1 MLKELSMPVV
11 SSQLSLFAKPLLY
24 TTLGMASFVRDQK
37 HSADLERRTEKE
49 EPMKHLHYA
58 LVDVFTNQPFGGN
71 QLAVFPDARGL
82 APQTMQALAKELN
95 LSESA
100 FVLPAQDGASDYRV
114 RFFPPA
120 VELPMAGHPTVGTA
134 FVLASEGMIQL
145 TEPETTITFEEGV
158 GVVPVTFSVREGQLH
173 LIQMRQPLPTFG
185 PMFADHEAIAQM
197 LSLDP
202 ALLDT
207 TLPLEVVSCGVPF
220 LFVSVKSLE
229 AIRAIR
235 FRLDVWED
243 VLRDFA
249 APHVFVFTQEVILP
263 DSTVHSRMFAPAMG
277 IAEDPATGAA
287 SGPLGRYLVRHG
299 RVHPAGVGSSQMV
312 SEQGFELG
320 RPSLVQVKIELDGQ
334 HITGVSI
341 GGQCYFMG
349 KGWVTL
355 GEGELLLSSGKKGKG
370 SAERAK
376 RPPNG

>member
-1 MLKELSMPVV
+1 
-11 SSQLSLFAKPLLY
+11 
-24 TTLGMASFVRDQK
+24 
-37 HSADLERRTEKE
+37 
-49 EPMKHLHYA
+49 MKQLHYC

-82 APQTMQALAKELN
+82 TPEMMQALAKELN

-114 RFFPPA
+114 RFFTPA

-134 FVLASEGMIQL
+134 FVLAYQGMIQL
-145 TEPETTITFEEGV
+145 VEPETTITFEEGV
-158 GVVPVTFSVREGQLH
+158 GVVPVTLSTREGQLH

-185 PMFADHEAIAQM
+185 PVFTEPEAIAQM

-207 TLPLEVVSCGVPF
+207 ALPLEVVSCGVPF
-220 LFVSVKSLE
+220 LFVPIKSLE
-229 AIRAIR
+229 AVRAIR
-235 FRLDVWED
+235 FRLDIWER

-249 APHVFVFTQEVILP
+249 APHVFVFTQEVIHP

-287 SGPLGRYLVRHG
+287 SGPLGCYLVRHG
-299 RVHPAGVGSSQMV
+299 LVQPARTGSSQMV

-334 HITGVSI
+334 HITDVSI
-341 GGQCYFMG
+341 GGQCCFMG
-349 KGWVTL
+349 KGWITL
-355 GEGELLLSSGKKGKG
+355 SE
-370 SAERAK
+370 
-376 RPPNG
+376 